1 MTKISIRLSQAFA
14 VTFWTAVSLAA
25 WTTWST
31 HAATYPVNRP
41 VEPQALVAMVHY
53 FALFAAPLA
62 AIGSLFGAMGRA
74 FFIGCLIALVNL
86 LWRT

>member
-1 MTKISIRLSQAFA
+1 MAKISIRLSQAFA

-31 HAATYPVNRP
+31 HAPSYPVNRP
-41 VEPQALVAMVHY
+41 VEPRALVAMVHY
-53 FALFAAPLA
+53 FALFAA
-62 AIGSLFGAMGRA
+62 IGSMFGVMGRA
-74 FFIGCLIALVNL
+74 FFIGCLVALVNL

>member
-1 MTKISIRLSQAFA
+1 MAKISIGLSQIFA
-14 VTFWTAVSLAA
+14 ATFWAAVSLAA
-25 WTTWST
+25 WTTWSK
-31 HAATYPVNRP
+31 HAASYPVNRP

>member
-1 MTKISIRLSQAFA
+1 MAKISIRLSQVFA

-31 HAATYPVNRP
+31 HAASYPVNRP
-41 VEPQALVAMVHY
+41 VEPRALVAMVHY
-53 FALFAAPLA
+53 FSLFAAPLA

-74 FFIGCLIALVNL
+74 FFIGCLVALINL
-86 LWRT
+86 LWRA

>member
-1 MTKISIRLSQAFA
+1 MTKITIRLSQVFA

-25 WTTWST
+25 WTTWGT
-31 HAATYPVNRP
+31 HAASYPVNRP
-41 VEPQALVAMVHY
+41 IEPRALFGMVHY

-62 AIGSLFGAMGRA
+62 AIGSFFGVMGRA
-74 FFIGCLIALVNL
+74 FFVGCLVALINL